1 MRTSSSHAEQ
11 IIYVVMPRFLQLLP
25 KLARKGSKGYAL
37 PDGTTFKKKEDVFGA
52 LCPGLGS
59 SSFFNYQALWTNK
72 ESEPTRKFLRGELR
86 VKDALTE
93 LSALGLM
100 KNTRK
105 RKGAGDGGKDGTKK
119 QKRGGGGGGGGGD
132 SGGVVP
138 FEMVVEALRL
148 LGTAVDEGG
157 LVSVEAFERYVER
170 LRAERGGAQ
179 EQGQQVEELQ
189 GLPGHLS
196 EPGPVRARAEGQ
208 GPKVPRCPEVRALR
222 ARVGRACMRGQDD
235 TGAMCA
241 RMG

>member
-11 IIYVVMPRFLQLLP
+11 IINVVMPRFLQLLP

-37 PDGTTFKKKEDVFGA
+37 PDGTPFKKKEDVFGA

-72 ESEPTRKFLRGELR
+72 ESEPTRKYLRGELR

-119 QKRGGGGGGGGGD
+119 QKCCCCGM
-132 SGGVVP
+132 P
-138 FEMVVEALRL
+138 FEKVVELLRL
-148 LGTAVDEGG
+148 HGATVDEGD
-157 LVSVEAFERYVER
+157 LKTADAIRRYVDR
-170 LRAERGGAQ
+170 VHAERGGAQ
-179 EQGQQVEELQ
+179 GQGQEEEEENND
-189 GLPGHLS
+189 H
-196 EPGPVRARAEGQ
+196 
-208 GPKVPRCPEVRALR
+208 
-222 ARVGRACMRGQDD
+222 D
-235 TGAMCA
+235 
-241 RMG
+241 